1 MSEKYFQNA
10 LADFTVDFAAGGA
23 IRVMADKGYT
33 VGEIKEKLD
42 YPHSKKKIAELVWK
56 HYLETGVIRLTPPEE
71 ESAPKRVHYE
81 KVQDRFGKTSFR
93 QVVSKEESGCG
104 NAGNSNGSDNNGNC
118 KYEYVACDF
127 GKRLYQN
134 RKAFEKSLEVLSEKD
149 REYILDLPWPLQ
161 TVWHIKDE
169 RMERIAR
176 CLSLLD
182 QK

>member
-23 IRVMADKGYT
+23 VRVMADKGYT
-33 VGEIKEKLD
+33 VCEIKEKLD
-42 YPHSKKKIAELVWK
+42 YPLSKTKIAELVWK

-104 NAGNSNGSDNNGNC
+104 NGGNSSDNNGNC
-118 KYEYVACDF
+118 NSWFVGFSTSDKPDIVVSVVVEDYTSNQLSGTYVAS
-127 GKRLYQN
+127 RL
-134 RKAFEKSLEVLSEKD
+134 
-149 REYILDLPWPLQ
+149 
-161 TVWHIKDE
+161 
-169 RMERIAR
+169 M
-176 CLSLLD
+176 D
-182 QK
+182 QYYNDH